1 MDYSLMSNEELEKLK
16 EEKEIE
22 QENILDAITKA
33 KESLYCADY
42 ESCDEAK
49 DFLRSAIQELEYQAE
64 SLKDEI
70 EDIIEQMNAD
80 MWDNDYDERMSE
92 YRRMQGF

>member
-22 QENILDAITKA
+22 QENILDAIDKA
-33 KESLYCADY
+33 KQSLISADY

-64 SLKDEI
+64 QLKDEI
-70 EDIIEQMNAD
+70 EDIIEQMDAD
-80 MWDNDYDERMSE
+80 IWDNDYDDRMSE